1 MNVRTLLVLSTLVPA
16 SAMAQS
22 TALYV
27 TNGDA
32 ARLARVQGGAVTT
45 STTHVRAYPI
55 AVRNTIWLGDYNGA
69 QPNSIEYSLNGIAT
83 GNTALYTPVF
93 AVDGA
98 VNGNTNY
105 QLGNAFNS
113 TATVYSA
120 NFNWTGQTAMFNV
133 SGQDLV
139 GITFDTVNGTLWIS
153 DRNNIYQYSL
163 AGNLLGQFAHQ
174 SGRGS
179 LAYEAVTDTL
189 WYVPNGANNIDQ
201 YSKAGAFL
209 GSVSTPGLAS
219 NNWGAEFAN
228 TVVPEPA
235 SFAAL
240 GLGLIALRR
249 RKRKAA

>member
-1 MNVRTLLVLSTLVPA
+1 MKLKNVLPLLVALPA
-16 SAMAQS
+16 SSFAQS

-27 TNGDA
+27 TDGDS

-45 STTHVRAYPI
+45 STTHVRGYPI
-55 AVRNTIWLGDYNGA
+55 AVRNTIWIGDYNGN
-69 QPNSIEYSLNGIAT
+69 QPNAIEYALNGAPT
-83 GNTALYTPVF
+83 GNFAPYSPVF

-120 NFNWTGQTAMFNV
+120 NFNWTGQAAMFNV

-153 DRNNIYQYSL
+153 DRNNIYQYGL
-163 AGNLLGQFAHQ
+163 GGNLIGQFAHQ

-179 LAYEAVTDTL
+179 LAYEAATDTL
-189 WYVPNGANNIDQ
+189 WYVPNGANFIDQ
-201 YSKAGAFL
+201 YSKAGTFL
-209 GSVSTPGLAS
+209 GSVSTPGLSS

-228 TVVPEPA
+228 VVPEPA

-240 GLGLIALRR
+240 GLGLLALRR
-249 RKRKAA
+249 RKKMSA